1 MLVMI
6 HNFFESDYKAIVSSP
21 DGLVFHCSS
30 CGWAFAVTMSE
41 LIFLH
46 ARTACMY
53 CERRVWGLTYSVRAG
68 AKQRYF
74 PSFLFLPGGMRL
86 TVLGFAIRDSPI
98 LSSCLEP
105 ADAHWSSY

>member
-41 LIFLH
+41 LIFFT
-46 ARTACMY
+46 RKDCMY
-53 CERRVWGLTYSVRAG
+53 VLRKAG
-68 AKQRYF
+68 
-74 PSFLFLPGGMRL
+74 
-86 TVLGFAIRDSPI
+86 LGFN
-98 LSSCLEP
+98 LLC
-105 ADAHWSSY
+105 